1 MAGDDKKKI
10 ASADDFEDDFQEEA
24 VYSDNE
30 PVVEDDGQVDDN
42 LKRKNIPES
51 EEQQPKKKKKKQQ
64 KKKKGSNNPFDT
76 ISIWKENAAIQA
88 AYVKDRQMIA
98 LPDLSTV
105 ELEEQYLPEEIF
117 VNNEKFNQE
126 HTLEALPNYIKFG
139 VAGHKKLL
147 KKPEALASPVALVV
161 THSAI
166 RAVDL
171 VRALKEFSKT
181 AKIAKLFAKHFK
193 IEEQVNFLE
202 REPIHIGVCTPNR
215 LQALVDQDHLS
226 LSKLELIVIDTEKNS
241 KTFNIFDNQEVRGDL
256 FKFLGS
262 HISMLMKHN
271 KIKVGLF

>member
-51 EEQQPKKKKKKQQ
+51 EEQQPKKKKKQQ

-171 VRALKEFSKT
+171 VR
-181 AKIAKLFAKHFK
+181 
-193 IEEQVNFLE
+193 
-202 REPIHIGVCTPNR
+202 
-215 LQALVDQDHLS
+215 
-226 LSKLELIVIDTEKNS
+226 
-241 KTFNIFDNQEVRGDL
+241 
-256 FKFLGS
+256 
-262 HISMLMKHN
+262 
-271 KIKVGLF
+271 